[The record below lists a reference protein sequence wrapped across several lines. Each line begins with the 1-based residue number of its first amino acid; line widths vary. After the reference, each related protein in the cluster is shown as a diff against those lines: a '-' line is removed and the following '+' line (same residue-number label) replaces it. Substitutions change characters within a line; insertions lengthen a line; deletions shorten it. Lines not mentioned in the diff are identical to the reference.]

1 VFRAAQ
7 FLQVSAALAL
17 LVRSQH
23 ADQVATLPLPVN

>member
-7 FLQVSAALAL
+7 FLQVLVALAL

-23 ADQVATLPLPVN
+23 VDQVATLPLVN